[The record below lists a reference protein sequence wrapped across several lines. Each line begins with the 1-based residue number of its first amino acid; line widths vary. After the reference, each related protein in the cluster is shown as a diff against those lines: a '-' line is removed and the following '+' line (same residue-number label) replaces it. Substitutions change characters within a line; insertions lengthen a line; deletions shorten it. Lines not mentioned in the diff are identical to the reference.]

1 MSLSALSSLRG
12 ANFGRKRHLSCSAN
26 QLNIFSHHHEKGFL
40 LSLRSCFVWGFFYYS
55 PSSLLTSFN
64 KWDQISSASIAALS
78 ILWCL
83 PVEAAK
89 TRYRHVNVLFG
100 PSIFPYCACPASKDS
115 ISCAHTRSHSAHLG
129 KHSSREVIN
138 QFYGFLWESF
148 LLSNQPPPP
157 PHTTTTTSTIFPSV
171 SVFGSH
177 LRTIHS
183 SQLTSSTPPPPN
195 CIPPRDNWSKLGS
208 GISAPTIPDKTSA
221 TGLPTC
227 PQFVRQLQ

>member
-1 MSLSALSSLRG
+1 M
-12 ANFGRKRHLSCSAN
+12 
-26 QLNIFSHHHEKGFL
+26 
-40 LSLRSCFVWGFFYYS
+40 
-55 PSSLLTSFN
+55 TSFN
-64 KWDQISSASIAALS
+64 KWDQISSASIAAPS

-148 LLSNQPPPP
+148 LLSNQPPP
-157 PHTTTTTSTIFPSV
+157 TTTTTSTIFPSV

-183 SQLTSSTPPPPN
+183 SQLTASIPPPIASHRGIIGAN
-195 CIPPRDNWSKLGS
+195 WGAGSVPRRYQIRLLQLDFRRVLNLSVSYNKPGRADRKCPREIES
-208 GISAPTIPDKTSA
+208 EKTN
-221 TGLPTC
+221 
-227 PQFVRQLQ
+227 VRGEK